1 MLVLTLKPLHCP
13 LPDRIDVQPGVTWE
27 SPRKGTVRVGDPGPP
42 VERPGGL
49 STRSQ
54 RLLLLFAPSVF
65 QGVNGIVTMLGNK
78 ARAHPL
84 GHFQDTRQAKRLA
97 TRRGRLTRRTA
108 AARGELA
115 LPFAANT

>member
-1 MLVLTLKPLHCP
+1 
-13 LPDRIDVQPGVTWE
+13 
-27 SPRKGTVRVGDPGPP
+27 
-42 VERPGGL
+42 
-49 STRSQ
+49 
-54 RLLLLFAPSVF
+54 
-65 QGVNGIVTMLGNK
+65 MLGNK